1 MCYPEL
7 FPHYGGREQIYLWGI
22 IMLRTITIG
31 TCVQV
36 QGLLV
41 GHLADGKIM
50 VRVDERNFVGFPVST
65 LRAA

>member
-1 MCYPEL
+1 
-7 FPHYGGREQIYLWGI
+7 
-22 IMLRTITIG
+22 MLRTITIG